1 MDDIFLTCL
10 TKLNIGWIQEI
21 FYKSQ
26 ALIHA
31 CNEILILSCCYT
43 AAQLT
48 SFNIFLVQHRPL
60 CQMEY

>member
-1 MDDIFLTCL
+1 MDDIFLTCWD
-10 TKLNIGWIQEI
+10 IGWIQEI

-26 ALIHA
+26 AVIHA
-31 CNEILILSCCYT
+31 YNEILILSCCYT

-48 SFNIFLVQHRPL
+48 SLNIFLVQRRPV